1 MFKQTISYRT
11 PEDETPPP
19 PWILN
24 PQGNTQRQAEIPG
37 EQDNPLVENVIS
49 LCVHSAVLRPPR
61 GLYVKAK
68 DVNPTSS
75 LFWNNLDTNFI
86 PPQKFIS
93 LN

>member
-1 MFKQTISYRT
+1 MFKQNISYRT
-11 PEDETPPP
+11 PEDETLP

-24 PQGNTQRQAEIPG
+24 PQGNTQGQVEIPG
-37 EQDNPLVENVIS
+37 KQANPLMENVIS
-49 LCVHSAVLRPPR
+49 LCTQYGFRPPR

-75 LFWNNLDTNFI
+75 LFWNNLDNNFI

-93 LN
+93 PN